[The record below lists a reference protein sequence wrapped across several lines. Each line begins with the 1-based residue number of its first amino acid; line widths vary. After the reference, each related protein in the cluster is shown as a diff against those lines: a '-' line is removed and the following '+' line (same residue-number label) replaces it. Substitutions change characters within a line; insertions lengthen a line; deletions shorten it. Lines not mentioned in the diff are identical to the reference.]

1 MKAYTDIFKKP
12 LTVDEVRLAVQVVV
26 GMNSASPSLLQRRM
40 QIGFA
45 KAGTLL
51 RLLEDAKVVSPAS
64 DKPRMVILRHDA
76 AATNAAL
83 RQLRK
88 GNK

>member
-1 MKAYTDIFKKP
+1 MKAYTDVFKNP
-12 LTVDEVRLAVQVVV
+12 VTVDEVRLAAQVVTS
-26 GMNSASPSLLQRRM
+26 MNSASPSLLQRRM
-40 QIGFA
+40 KIGFA

-51 RLLEDAKVVSPAS
+51 RLLEDAKVVSPS
-64 DKPRMVILRHDA
+64 TGKPRIVILKHEA

-88 GNK
+88 AAR